1 MTDRPQPRWVTLA
14 VSVMVTDDADAANAL
29 DHITASFDHSLWED
43 VLGSSIILEGEEL
56 FDNHALRAR
65 SDEIE
70 LHANQ
75 VRWGIDRID

>member
-1 MTDRPQPRWVTLA
+1 M
-14 VSVMVTDDADAANAL
+14 
-29 DHITASFDHSLWED
+29 
-43 VLGSSIILEGEEL
+43 LGSSIILEGEEL